1 MTAHQD
7 HNRPMTGHP
16 SAGLRGRMQV
26 PGDKSI
32 SHRAVMLG
40 ALAIGETTVS
50 GLLEADDV
58 LRTVRAMA
66 ALGARLERHRNG
78 VWHITGCGVGGFVE
92 PPGPIDFGNSGTGVR
107 LAAGLVATTPV
118 KVIFTGDDS
127 LSRRPMGRIIEPL
140 EQFGA
145 DIATAPGGRLPMRIT
160 GAAHPLPLTY
170 ELPVPSAQVK
180 SALLLAGLNAPGETT
195 VIEPVPTRD
204 HTEKMLKAFGA
215 DIDEERT
222 PEGRRIMVRG
232 HKELS
237 PCDLTVPGDPSSAAF
252 PLAAALVCPDSE
264 VTVTGMLLNP
274 TRTGLIETLHE
285 MGADITIAN
294 PRTSGGEIV
303 GDVTA
308 RTSALRGVTVPA
320 ARAPAMI
327 DEYPILAV
335 LAAFA
340 EGVTRMEGL
349 AELRVKESD
358 RIAATAAGLAAC
370 GVEVKTGDDW
380 MEVTGTGG
388 KVRGGGHVASHLDHR
403 IAMSFLVLGL
413 AAEEPVTVD
422 DGAVIATSFPDFA
435 ERMRALGADIDGT
448 EEAQA

>member
-1 MTAHQD
+1 MTA
-7 HNRPMTGHP
+7 RP

-40 ALAIGETTVS
+40 ALAIGETTIS
-50 GLLEADDV
+50 GLLEAGDV
-58 LRTVRAMA
+58 LRTVHAMA
-66 ALGARLERHRNG
+66 ALGARLERHRDG
-78 VWHITGCGVGGFVE
+78 AWHITGCGVGGFVE

-118 KVIFTGDDS
+118 KVIFTGDES
-127 LSRRPMGRIIEPL
+127 LSRRPMGRVIEPL

-145 DIATAPGGRLPMRIT
+145 AIATAPGGRLPMRVT
-160 GAAHPLPLTY
+160 GAAHPVPVTW

-204 HTEKMLKAFGA
+204 HTEKMLRAFGA
-215 DIDEERT
+215 GIEEERT
-222 PEGRRIMVRG
+222 PEGRRITLRG

-252 PLAAALVCPDSE
+252 PLAAALICPNSE
-264 VTVTGMLLNP
+264 VTVKGMLLNP

-294 PRTSGGEIV
+294 PRASGGEIV

-380 MEVTGTGG
+380 MEVTGRGG
-388 KVRGGGHVASHLDHR
+388 EVRGGGPIATHLDHR

-422 DGAVIATSFPDFA
+422 DGAVIATSFPQFA
-435 ERMRALGADIDGT
+435 ERMRALGADIEPT
-448 EEAQA
+448 EEAREG